1 MRKIRTY
8 QYQISIL
15 IVGQMGSNL
24 SLTYSCV
31 DINQLYLRVIMPLY
45 LIGVGGQPIKICIFV
60 GVACVR

>member
-1 MRKIRTY
+1 
-8 QYQISIL
+8 
-15 IVGQMGSNL
+15 MGSHL

-45 LIGVGGQPIKICIFV
+45 LIGVGGKPIKICIFV